1 MKRLLFILLVI
12 LASCAAP
19 KVQTPPLPPNMSP
32 RKARQTTRVMGVN
45 EGHQFYQASQ
55 QKSFYLTWSN
65 EWTWCANL
73 VEYRTN
79 PTDEWRQ
86 YAFFTNAYTNI
97 VYLKLDM
104 TNQQCF
110 FRVACVYYGIAISTN
125 PP

>member
-1 MKRLLFILLVI
+1 MVALVSCTI
-12 LASCAAP
+12 TKPASR
-19 KVQTPPLPPNMSP
+19 TPPLPPRIAP
-32 RKARQTTRVMGVN
+32 KKTKQLARVLGVN
-45 EGHQFYQASQ
+45 EGHEFFQTSQ
-55 QKSFYLTWSN
+55 PKNYYLTWSN

-79 PTDEWRQ
+79 LTDEWRQ
-86 YAFFTNAYTNI
+86 YAFFTNGYTNI

-110 FRVACVYYGIAISTN
+110 FRVACVYNGIAISTN